1 MSLIVFYNGSRMD
14 MGQIILIITSGLVC
28 YCGFV
33 EFRTKKV
40 RNEAVALIA
49 ALFFVYSAV
58 TQEWSQIVIN
68 SGFATVLFFLMLY
81 FYNIRLIAGGDLKLV
96 AAAFLWVG
104 PHCVVPFLFFGALVI
119 VLQIA
124 AEKIHL
130 VHPTASKSAALAPS
144 ICIALIAT
152 FVVGCLD
159 ESSRSIAVEHGLSWL
174 NRLIYLVF
182 PWAPHSG

>member
-1 MSLIVFYNGSRMD
+1 MSLVVFRSDGRTD
-14 MGQIILIITSGLVC
+14 MGQIILIITSGLVF

-33 EFRTKKV
+33 EFRTKRV

-49 ALFFVYSAV
+49 ALFFIYSAV
-58 TQEWSQIVIN
+58 NQEWSQIGIN
-68 SGFATVLFFLMLY
+68 SGFAVVLFFLMLF
-81 FYNIRLIAGGDLKLV
+81 FYNTRLIAGGDLKLA

-104 PHCVVPFLFFGALVI
+104 PHCVVPFLFFGTLVI